1 MHEQDREALAEI
13 TVAAQTSQSLSNAER
28 THYLALCE
36 HLGQQPVTPTWIT
49 QSALAPLIV
58 VHALPVTTTV
68 PVVDETAS
76 SRAEA
81 PDSGSDEH
89 TYYSPTDACLVLTE
103 PSGWLRQR
111 YTNATTAVLRYQARA
126 FTPAWRQTV
135 TQYTALTREHWD
147 WARAPR
153 RRLRADPPLPQHAAA
168 AAQLEADIFA
178 FLARRRATRLA
189 VLFDNA
195 RRRAKELTAPRR
207 RAAELAVLFDN
218 ARRRATE
225 PAAPAEH
232 KYNAGAPKA

>member
-1 MHEQDREALAEI
+1 MHESGRDAPTEI
-13 TVAAQTSQSLSNAER
+13 TTAAQASQPLSNAER

-103 PSGWLRQR
+103 PSGWLHQR

-153 RRLRADPPLPQHAAA
+153 KRLRADPPLPNHAAA

-178 FLARRRATRLA
+178 FLAQRRATELA
-189 VLFDNA
+189 VLFDSA
-195 RRRAKELTAPRR
+195 RRRAAELTAPRR
-207 RAAELAVLFDN
+207 RATELAVLFN
-218 ARRRATE
+218 SARRRARE
-225 PAAPAEH
+225 LAAPAEH
-232 KYNAGAPKA
+232 